1 MVRTFYSLMF
11 TMAFSSFLTKTK
23 LQLDLVVSNVL
34 RQTSETTTE
43 TLDAVELVLS
53 SKVCKV
59 KNRILE
65 LLNVLFADWQYTIRI
80 VLLIPHV

>member
-1 MVRTFYSLMF
+1 MARTFYSLMF
-11 TMAFSSFLTKTK
+11 TMAFSPFLTKTK

-65 LLNVLFADWQYTIRI
+65 LLNVLFADW
-80 VLLIPHV
+80 

>member
-65 LLNVLFADWQYTIRI
+65 LLNVLFADW
-80 VLLIPHV
+80 